1 MGKSKFT
8 IDDTGRECSSC
19 AVYLPWNLFY
29 PSKKGTRG
37 RRSACIP
44 CVKAEKNT
52 SDRRKR
58 DSDVGK
64 CWVCLKYKPIKE
76 FFRATGTVGRQFFCK
91 DCHED
96 RQDEVKLYF
105 PLGFCSCCKKEKPRD
120 LFSPSVSRFNYCDST
135 CKQCKADSR
144 KRYYSGNREKAI
156 KCVIN
161 TRDADNF
168 KRYGADYR
176 KRNASKIQESTR
188 KRRARL
194 LGVESDEGLNTK
206 SLRKI
211 HGDLCFYCGV
221 GLVFEG
227 WDVYNIPS
235 NYATHEHL
243 IPLSRGGNNTFNNSV
258 LCCHR
263 CNVRKQ
269 NKTPEE
275 FYELLQRGI
284 IQ

>member
-8 IDDTGRECSSC
+8 IDDAGRECSFC
-19 AVYLPWNLFY
+19 IVYQPWSSFY
-29 PSKKGTRG
+29 PKKNGTRG
-37 RRSACIP
+37 RHSVCIP
-44 CVKAEKNT
+44 CSRAEKNA

-58 DSDVGK
+58 DLSVDK
-64 CWVCLKYKPIKE
+64 CWVCLKYKPIKD

-91 DCHED
+91 DCHEG
-96 RQDEVKLYF
+96 RQGEVKLYF
-105 PLGFCSCCKKEKPRD
+105 HFSLCSCCKKEKPRTS
-120 LFSPSVSRFNYCDST
+120 FSPSSSRFNYCDST

-144 KRYYSGNREKAI
+144 KRYYSNNREKAI
-156 KCVIN
+156 KCVID
-161 TRDADNF
+161 TRDRDNF
-168 KRYGADYR
+168 KRYGAEYR
-176 KRNASKIQESTR
+176 KKNAAKVQENAR

-194 LGVESDEGLNTK
+194 LGVETDENLNTK
-206 SLRKI
+206 SLREI

-221 GLVFEG
+221 TLVFEG
-227 WDVYNIPS
+227 WDAYNIPS

-243 IPLSRGGNNTFNNSV
+243 ISLSKGGSNTFDNSV

-263 CNVRKQ
+263 CNTRKQ